1 MDALRQQTLLRRIV
15 ERCAFDATRDRARP
29 TPIVVFDLDGTLF
42 DNRPRTRV
50 ILGELA
56 EAWRESRPE
65 EARRLGRL
73 RHEEMAYL
81 LADTLHRVGVTD
93 REHVAEAQAFWKD
106 RFFADGHLHHDVP
119 LPGAVDFARACYDA
133 GAILVYLT
141 GRDLPLMGIGSFK
154 SLRDSGFPIGVPGTE
169 LVLKPD
175 AAMADEAFK
184 RLEAPKLAR
193 IGSIVAAF
201 DNEPGNCNTILAQN
215 PDCES
220 VLVDTQ
226 HLPGAPPLDPRVHVI
241 ADFRRA

>member
-1 MDALRQQTLLRRIV
+1 MNAPRQHALLNRIV
-15 ERCAFDATRDRARP
+15 ERCRFDASRDRAKP
-29 TPIVVFDLDGTLF
+29 TPLVVFDLDGTLF

-56 EAWRESRPE
+56 AEWRQSRPDQ
-65 EARRLGRL
+65 ASRLSRL
-73 RHEEMAYL
+73 RQEEMAYL
-81 LADTLHRVGVTD
+81 LGDTLARVGVTD
-93 REHVAEAQAFWKD
+93 EAHVAEALQFWKD
-106 RFFADGHLHHDVP
+106 RFFADEHLRHDVP

-133 GAILVYLT
+133 GAILIYLT
-141 GRDLPLMGIGSFK
+141 GRDLPLMGLGSFK
-154 SLRDSGFPIGVPGTE
+154 SLRDCGFPIGVPGTE

-175 AAMADEAFK
+175 AAMPDEAFK

-193 IGSIVAAF
+193 IGTIVASF

-215 PDCES
+215 PQCES

-226 HLPGAPPLDPRVHVI
+226 HLPGAPPLDAGVHVI